1 LGVVLFEIIIF
12 PVIPITKP
20 KVTIELN
27 RLLEKRSEV
36 KVKSATKETTPK
48 SMINCLG
55 LMVWI
60 RFNIIISRMNSISTE
75 K

>member
-1 LGVVLFEIIIF
+1 L

-36 KVKSATKETTPK
+36 KVKSAKKETIPK
-48 SMINCLG
+48 SIINFLE

-60 RFNIIISRMNSISTE
+60 WFNNKISRMNSIITE
-75 K
+75 M

>member
-27 RLLEKRSEV
+27 RLLEKRSDV
-36 KVKSATKETTPK
+36 KVKSATKETPPK
-48 SMINCLG
+48 SMINSLG

-60 RFNIIISRMNSISTE
+60 LFNIIISRMNSISTE

>member
-1 LGVVLFEIIIF
+1 LEEVLFLIIIL

-36 KVKSATKETTPK
+36 KVKSAIKETIPK
-48 SMINCLG
+48 SIINFLE

-60 RFNIIISRMNSISTE
+60 WFNNKISSMNSIITE
-75 K
+75 M